1 MKSQPR
7 PRFERVRTVA
17 ARTRARGE
25 EGYESLQ
32 ASRQRIP
39 AVDAAFEIYDRDRTT
54 AGGILAGALA
64 YRFFI
69 TLLPLTLVLVAGL
82 GYASASSEEAPADAA
97 EELGISGAAAS
108 SVADSARATSSG
120 RLVAVIVGLV
130 ALVWASYW
138 AVRAIRLAHAIAWRL
153 PERRWPRSGGAALA
167 YIGVLLS
174 IAAVGVGDAW
184 LREHLHLA
192 GFGLTIIS
200 TVIYGVIWL
209 VASWKLPHAATDW
222 KALVPG
228 AILVALG
235 IQVLQLVTVIY
246 ITPRLDSATA
256 AYGAL
261 GVALVIL
268 LWLYM
273 LGRLVVGSAM
283 LNATLWERGNRSA
296 DAENRSADP
305 EIA

>member
-1 MKSQPR
+1 LKVGPR
-7 PRFERVRTVA
+7 VKFERVRGAA

-32 ASRQRIP
+32 AARGRVP
-39 AVDAAFEIYDRDRTT
+39 AIDAAFEIHDRDRAT

-82 GYASASSEEAPADAA
+82 GYLSAASEEAPADAA
-97 EELGISGAAAS
+97 EEFGISGAAAS
-108 SVADSARATSSG
+108 SVASSARATSSG
-120 RLVAVIVGLV
+120 RLVAVVVGAF

-138 AVRAIRLAHAIAWRL
+138 AVRAIRLAHAMAWRL
-153 PERRWPRSGGAALA
+153 PERRWPNSGGAALS
-167 YIGVLLS
+167 YIGVLLAM
-174 IAAVGVGDAW
+174 AAVSVGDAW
-184 LREHLHLA
+184 LREHLELA
-192 GFGLTIIS
+192 GLAITIIS
-200 TVIYGVIWL
+200 TAIYGAIWL
-209 VASWKLPHAATDW
+209 MASWKLPHAATHW

-228 AILVALG
+228 AILVAVG

-261 GVALVIL
+261 GVALVLL

-273 LGRLVVGSAM
+273 LARLVVAAAM
-283 LNATLWERGNRSA
+283 LNATLWERSKRKAALA
-296 DAENRSADP
+296 DGH
-305 EIA
+305 